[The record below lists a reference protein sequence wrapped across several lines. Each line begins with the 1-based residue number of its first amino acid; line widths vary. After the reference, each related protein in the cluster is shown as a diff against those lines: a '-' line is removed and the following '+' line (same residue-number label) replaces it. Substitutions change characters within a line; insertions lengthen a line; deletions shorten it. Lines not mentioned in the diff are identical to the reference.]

1 MHPTPAAPPPEDRP
15 RGLIFFATSGALDYL
30 PANACDR
37 RFWPVIA
44 DRRAANDGQPPT
56 DDAQRN
62 LLVRRSLAQNPRR
75 FTGEPITGF
84 GALA

>member
-1 MHPTPAAPPPEDRP
+1 MHPTSPQERAQ
-15 RGLIFFATSGALDYL
+15 LQISSCSGAVHAI
-30 PANACDR
+30 PAESDR

-56 DDAQRN
+56 DDALRN
-62 LLVRRSLAQNPRR
+62 LLVRRGLAQSPRR
-75 FTGEPITGF
+75 FSGGPITGF